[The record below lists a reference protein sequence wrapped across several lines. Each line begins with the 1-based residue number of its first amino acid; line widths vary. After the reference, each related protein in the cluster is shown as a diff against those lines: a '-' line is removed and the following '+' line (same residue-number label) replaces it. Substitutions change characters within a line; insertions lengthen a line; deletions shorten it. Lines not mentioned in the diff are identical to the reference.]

1 MEEFLIGLSDKDRE
15 KLKKFDIRGVQTLCR
30 NVSRNHYNLLKMVD
44 NKASIILTINS
55 IMISLVMG
63 IMYVAPESD
72 RGFILVA
79 AQIFTLF
86 CLGSM
91 ILALISMLPYR
102 YTGKSYTESS
112 YTGLLYA
119 ESFAAISKEEFKSG
133 IQRIMLN
140 GENLY
145 NEIFDDIYFMGRA
158 LIRKQRLVHIS
169 TLCFMTGIF
178 SMVLYILLSELTR

>member
-1 MEEFLIGLSDKDRE
+1 MTELVTDKDKE

-63 IMYVAPESD
+63 IMYVAPEED
-72 RGFILVA
+72 RGFLLIA
-79 AQIFTLF
+79 SQIFMVF
-86 CLGSM
+86 CMTSM

-102 YTGKSYTESS
+102 YKGSAYKKSS
-112 YTGLLYA
+112 YSGLLYA
-119 ESFAAISKEEFKSG
+119 ENFAGITQEQFKEG
-133 IQRIMLN
+133 IQQVMAS

-145 NEIFDDIYFMGRA
+145 NEIFDDIYFMGQA
-158 LIRKQRLVHIS
+158 LTRKQKLVHVA
-169 TLCFMTGIF
+169 TLAFILGILFMTLF
-178 SMVLYILLSELTR
+178 VVYSENNR

>member
-1 MEEFLIGLSDKDRE
+1 MEEFLSVLSDKDRE

-63 IMYVAPESD
+63 IIYVAPESE
-72 RGFILVA
+72 RAFFIVA
-79 AQIFTLF
+79 TQIFLVF
-86 CLGSM
+86 CMASM
-91 ILALISMLPYR
+91 IIALFSMLPYR
-102 YTGKSYTESS
+102 YQGKSYKDAS

-119 ESFAAISKEEFKSG
+119 ESFATISQKQFKEG
-133 IQRIMLN
+133 IQKVMMN

-145 NEIFDDIYFMGRA
+145 NEIFDDIYYMGKA
-158 LIRKQRLVHIS
+158 LTRKQKLVHFA
-169 TLCFMTGIF
+169 TLSFIIGLLTMAF
-178 SMVLYILLSELTR
+178 YIIISELTM